1 MLLQLGWRPIIQE
14 PTAMG
19 TCQNAIHHDV
29 PGQGVRVVQTKS
41 WDDLHGSYRGQASF
55 RSHNQPDFLPNLYL
69 FRIDHQ
75 PIFPCAAG
83 VFCLAHLDEML
94 GGQLQGHV
102 AQVQAHEGR
111 QCTALCMSKEVDLI
125 EDQGASGIHGQD
137 FVPDPKF
144 VHSLL
149 TGWSLHG
156 GFRWE
161 APAVVSRTLLLEI
174 QFLVCLHPAPA
185 TLRRPHLA
193 RTMSGRELYPHAT
206 PSLQHCANLLAAN
219 ELCFNKRTTP
229 AAKKT

>member
-1 MLLQLGWRPIIQE
+1 
-14 PTAMG
+14 MG

-69 FRIDHQ
+69 VFQSNLRVPVSGSVLWGSAILRNCMTSAYFVRNAHLFCIDHQ

-161 APAVVSRTLLLEI
+161 ARCRQQDTS
-174 QFLVCLHPAPA
+174 
-185 TLRRPHLA
+185 
-193 RTMSGRELYPHAT
+193 S
-206 PSLQHCANLLAAN
+206 
-219 ELCFNKRTTP
+219 
-229 AAKKT
+229 